1 MSLDAGS
8 PRCIPGLDRVRPRRS
23 ERLRL
28 WEKPLE
34 PEAAKSSPLFP
45 FCSQRC
51 RQVDLLRWC
60 KGDYAVVNDMDPEL
74 LIELEEEARARRGE
88 VE

>member
-1 MSLDAGS
+1 MVS
-8 PRCIPGLDRVRPRRS
+8 RPRGTIVS
-23 ERLRL
+23 ASPTTCAICG
-28 WEKPLE
+28 KPLE
-34 PEAAKSSPLFP
+34 PEAAKTSPLYP

-74 LIELEEEARARRGE
+74 LIELEEARERRDDE
-88 VE
+88 E